1 MKILENQKMKI
12 LKIEYIENQD
22 QAETELGASWSAGAW
37 SDNCRRIKKVL
48 LFTKNICQEKSSL
61 HGLGIMAI
69 VCIDYNEEQFACE
82 CINLPDK
89 RPPTHL
95 LQLCKLIKEQ
105 KSDSF

>member
-1 MKILENQKMKI
+1 M
-12 LKIEYIENQD
+12 
-22 QAETELGASWSAGAW
+22 APLGQQVRGQTTAAGL
-37 SDNCRRIKKVL
+37 RMYF
-48 LFTKNICQEKSSL
+48 LFTKIIFQEKSSL
-61 HGLGIMAI
+61 HGLGITAI

-105 KSDSF
+105 KSGWFLTLRNLTLTLPLKWAIVLGE